1 MSGSERN
8 TATVTR
14 SYEPAAEHCSQALAL
29 LLRVPVHQRAARSA
43 APNDGKARSD
53 EFPVSS
59 IIPKRP

>member
-29 LLRVPVHQRAARSA
+29 LLRVPVHQRAADRA
-43 APNDGKARSD
+43 APNEAKGPKDAR
-53 EFPVSS
+53 PAKS
-59 IIPKRP
+59 ILPR